1 MAMTVE
7 RLADTFVARVGGV
20 DLAKLD
26 DAAWAEV
33 HRAYLDHKVLLF
45 RGQRF
50 TPQELIAFS
59 ERFGP
64 VEPHTVR
71 MYRHAEAPGIT
82 ILSNRVEMGR
92 PKGIRDA
99 GSHWHSDYSYRA
111 IPANV
116 TILYALEVPEEG
128 GDTIVC
134 DLQAA
139 WESLPEDVKRRVD
152 GRMQRIEYRWTRDRE
167 HPESRWKLLSEDE
180 RRETPEV
187 VHPVVRTHPET
198 GRKALFVF
206 SGLTSGVKGIV
217 DTDEAESDELL
228 GLLFA
233 HAEQDRF
240 QYRVKWTAPGDVLLW
255 DNRCTMHRAT
265 TDVLPPDKP
274 RTLWRVNTLGDR
286 PA

>member
-228 GLLFA
+228 DLLFA

>member
-20 DLAKLD
+20 ELARLD

-45 RGQRF
+45 HGQRF

>member
-7 RLADTFVARVGGV
+7 RLADTFVARVGGA